1 MDKFKIGDKVEV
13 VEKYNE
19 YKVGEVGIITSTN
32 HTYYRIN
39 GDTWGALGHYFKK
52 VEYKPMF
59 KIGDKVKVTK
69 RAGYFGLH
77 SLDIGGVYEISEE
90 YTHNGFR
97 LKAVGKSID
106 SVYNF
111 VHKDEIEM
119 YQDFEYE
126 DQWHLNDGKVE
137 IPGDADKLE
146 KDGSVVAFRKRKTKL
161 FEFGEKLRIK
171 KSLWLGLA
179 KVEKV
184 NPGFDYVN
192 AVYLSKY
199 FNFDNEEGIKVYI
212 DNGEKG
218 WECCLLDLSKVE
230 RLT

>member
-19 YKVGEVGIITSTN
+19 YKVGEVGIITSIN

-39 GDTWGALGHYFKK
+39 GDTWGAPGRYFKK
-52 VEYKPMF
+52 VE
-59 KIGDKVKVTK
+59 
-69 RAGYFGLH
+69 
-77 SLDIGGVYEISEE
+77 DI
-90 YTHNGFR
+90 T
-97 LKAVGKSID
+97 
-106 SVYNF
+106 
-111 VHKDEIEM
+111 
-119 YQDFEYE
+119 YE

-137 IPGDADKLE
+137 IPYDADKLE
-146 KDGSVVAFRKRKTKL
+146 KDGSVVAFRKRKAKP

-199 FNFDNEEGIKVYI
+199 FNFDDEEGIKVYI

-218 WECCLLDLSKVE
+218 WESCLTSLDKVE

>member
-19 YKVGEVGIITSTN
+19 YKVGEVGIVTSIN

-52 VEYKPMF
+52 VE
-59 KIGDKVKVTK
+59 
-69 RAGYFGLH
+69 
-77 SLDIGGVYEISEE
+77 DII
-90 YTHNGFR
+90 
-97 LKAVGKSID
+97 
-106 SVYNF
+106 
-111 VHKDEIEM
+111 
-119 YQDFEYE
+119 YE

-137 IPGDADKLE
+137 IPYDADKLE

-179 KVEKV
+179 KVGKA

-199 FNFDNEEGIKVYI
+199 FNFDDEEGIKVYI